1 MSLPTAFR
9 LLQTAYCKLPTTYCF
24 MAHRSHRLAEEL
36 KNEISVIIAQ
46 EIKDPR
52 VGFATVTEVKVSP
65 DLRHARVL
73 VSVLGSPQEKQETF
87 EALVRATRYIRRL
100 IGARIRLRHTPEL
113 SFAYDDSIEHGE
125 TMMRLFEEI
134 HKESPESPES

>member
-1 MSLPTAFR
+1 
-9 LLQTAYCKLPTTYCF
+9 

-65 DLRHARVL
+65 DLRYARVL
-73 VSVLGSPQEKQETF
+73 VSVFGSPEEKQETF
-87 EALVRATRYIRRL
+87 EALVRATGYIRRL

-113 SFAYDDSIEHGE
+113 IFAYDDSIEHGDR
-125 TMMRLFEEI
+125 MMRLFDEI
-134 HKESPESPES
+134 HKEESPESPES